1 MEAIQNDPKI
11 ESIKNS
17 AKKIEDALSKRGEG
31 TVLGYLQTL
40 STDTFVS
47 NIKDAIK
54 ESAKENTQDVLNEE
68 YISSL
73 KNYNKSVTD
82 YKGWLDTEA
91 RKDENGNSIY
101 WKDILNNTADRDY
114 SSAKE

>member
-1 MEAIQNDPKI
+1 M
-11 ESIKNS
+11 
-17 AKKIEDALSKRGEG
+17 SKGGEG

-40 STDTFVS
+40 STDTFVN
-47 NIKDAIK
+47 NIKNAIK

-82 YKGWLDTEA
+82 YQGWLDTEA
-91 RKDENGNSIY
+91 RKDENGNSVY

-114 SSAKE
+114 SAAKE